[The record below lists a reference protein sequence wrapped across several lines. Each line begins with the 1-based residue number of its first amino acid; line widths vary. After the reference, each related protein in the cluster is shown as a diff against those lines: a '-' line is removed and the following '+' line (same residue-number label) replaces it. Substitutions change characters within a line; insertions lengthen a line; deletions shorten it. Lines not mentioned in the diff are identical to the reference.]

1 MIFNGLDLF
10 RNLPA
15 ARQWGFQTY
24 TANQANRYPYVGE
37 VDAAAQR
44 AGLRRGDRFVSIGG
58 EPIPAGET
66 EFGIA
71 RRLDAIQGS
80 RLALASTSA
89 NGQSVS
95 VHALQRLPDRWSLP
109 EIRTGM
115 PLWLFSIVSYV
126 SVQLIPLLLLSAAVV
141 LYMRRPA
148 DPEALLFG
156 IGFTLL
162 ANESSVDFWLLSLLG
177 IAPAT
182 FPALV
187 GAGQCAVIIAA
198 AGFPG
203 ARYGTR
209 LSRTVALAVVPA
221 IATRYLTTQF
231 APEVSWLATAIV
243 GLVLLGAAAS
253 IVQRFRMLPAG
264 LERQQIKWVV
274 LGFCI
279 TAAATLLIAQLPQY
293 NAAEV
298 RGNAAYYVFYQV
310 LRLVGFVAL
319 PLGLLISLLR
329 YRLYDA
335 ERTISRSAVY
345 AALSVALIGVFA
357 ATERTIEVVG
367 EEFFGGAAGAV
378 AGAMGAAM
386 VAVAIAPLHRRFD
399 QWAKRYFQKALVA
412 LAEKLP
418 VTMGDLREVASPQQI
433 AGAAA
438 AQIASALHTTR
449 VSIVHDGET
458 LADIADEPGA
468 LARQAEEA
476 GIGPSPDRAEF
487 ALRLPIGLEP
497 DDPAGWLLLGPR
509 PDGSRFSKEER
520 AVVADVA
527 DHLGRAIEIARQRT
541 LAQQAQFGIVAGLA
555 ARLEAVE
562 AQLRGIAKPVAARKI
577 TPG

>member
-1 MIFNGLDLF
+1 
-10 RNLPA
+10 
-15 ARQWGFQTY
+15 
-24 TANQANRYPYVGE
+24 
-37 VDAAAQR
+37 
-44 AGLRRGDRFVSIGG
+44 
-58 EPIPAGET
+58 
-66 EFGIA
+66 
-71 RRLDAIQGS
+71 
-80 RLALASTSA
+80 
-89 NGQSVS
+89 
-95 VHALQRLPDRWSLP
+95 
-109 EIRTGM
+109 
-115 PLWLFSIVSYV
+115 
-126 SVQLIPLLLLSAAVV
+126 
-141 LYMRRPA
+141 
-148 DPEALLFG
+148 
-156 IGFTLL
+156 
-162 ANESSVDFWLLSLLG
+162 
-177 IAPAT
+177 
-182 FPALV
+182 V

-253 IVQRFRMLPAG
+253 VVQRFRMLPAG

-458 LADIADEPGA
+458 LADIADELGA

-476 GIGPSPDRAEF
+476 GIDPSPDRAEF

-555 ARLEAVE
+555 VRLEAVE